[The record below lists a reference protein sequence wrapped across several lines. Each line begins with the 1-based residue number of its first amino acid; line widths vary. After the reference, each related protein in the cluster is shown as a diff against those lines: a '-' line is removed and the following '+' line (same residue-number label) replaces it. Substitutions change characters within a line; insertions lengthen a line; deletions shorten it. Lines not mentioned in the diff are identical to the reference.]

1 MAQLELVLND
11 LDFGEGPRWHDGRLW
26 YSDFYQHRVYA
37 VSPEGERETVLDLG
51 DEQPSGLG
59 WMPDGSMLVVAMVA
73 RQVLRVVDGEVSI
86 HADLSEVATWH
97 CNDMVVA
104 VDGTA
109 YVGNFGWD
117 IEANYGHPQ
126 AATLAVVRPDGTV
139 DAGPGDLLFPNG
151 SVITPDGR
159 TLIVGETFGQRYT
172 AFDLDRNGTPG
183 SAREWASLPQS
194 APDGCTMDEANGI
207 WFADV
212 ATSGVLRVVEGGEIT
227 HQIETPQTPYACTL
241 GGADGRTLYVLT
253 APGAGSDR
261 TGTGDG
267 CIWTTLVDRPR
278 AGQP

>member
-1 MAQLELVLND
+1 
-11 LDFGEGPRWHDGRLW
+11 
-26 YSDFYQHRVYA
+26 
-37 VSPEGERETVLDLG
+37 
-51 DEQPSGLG
+51 
-59 WMPDGSMLVVAMVA
+59 
-73 RQVLRVVDGEVSI
+73 
-86 HADLSEVATWH
+86 
-97 CNDMVVA
+97 MVVA

-139 DAGPGDLLFPNG
+139 DAGPGDLMFPNG

-183 SAREWASLPQS
+183 SAREWAPLPQS

-267 CIWTTLVDRPR
+267 CIWTTLVDRPH
-278 AGQP
+278 AGRP

>member
-37 VSPEGERETVLDLG
+37 VSPEGERETMLDLG

-227 HQIETPQTPYACTL
+227 HQIETPQTPYACAL

-267 CIWTTLVDRPR
+267 CIWTTLVDHPR
-278 AGQP
+278 AGRP

>member
-1 MAQLELVLND
+1 MAELELVLND

-37 VSPEGERETVLDLG
+37 VSPDGQRETVLDLG

-59 WMPDGSMLVVAMVA
+59 WMPDGSLLVVAMVA
-73 RQVLRVVDGEVSI
+73 RQVLRVVDGEVII

-104 VDGTA
+104 ADGTA

-117 IEANYGHPQ
+117 IETDYGHPQ

-139 DAGPGDLLFPNG
+139 DVGPGDLLFPNG

-172 AFDLDRNGTPG
+172 AFSLDRNGTPG
-183 SAREWASLPQS
+183 PGRVWALRPQS
-194 APDGCTMDEANGI
+194 APDGCTMDEASGI

-212 ATSGVLRVVEGGEIT
+212 ATSGVLRVLEGGEIT
-227 HQIETPQTPYACTL
+227 HRIETPQQAFACTL
-241 GGADGRTLYVLT
+241 GGDDGRTLYILT
-253 APGAGSDR
+253 APAAGSVRAD
-261 TGTGDG
+261 TGDG
-267 CIWTTLVDRPR
+267 CIWATRVDHPR
-278 AGQP
+278 AGRP

>member
-1 MAQLELVLND
+1 MENLELVLDD
-11 LDFGEGPRWHDGRLW
+11 LDFGEGPRWHDRRLW

-37 VSPEGERETVLDLG
+37 VSPNGERETMLDLG

-59 WMPDGSMLVVAMVA
+59 WMPDGSMLVVAMLA

-86 HADLSEVATWH
+86 HADLSEVASWY

-117 IEANYGHPQ
+117 IEADHGHPQ

-151 SVITPDGR
+151 SVITSDGR

-172 AFDLDRNGTPG
+172 AFDLDRNGMPG
-183 SAREWASLPQS
+183 SAREWAPLPQS
-194 APDGCTMDEANGI
+194 APDGCTMDAANGI

-212 ATSGVLRVVEGGEIT
+212 ALSEVLRVVEGGEIT
-227 HQIETPQTPYACTL
+227 HRIETPQTPYACTL
-241 GGADGRTLYVLT
+241 GGADGRTLYILT

-267 CIWTTLVDRPR
+267 CIWTTLVDRPH
-278 AGQP
+278 AGRP